1 MLRKWELARGRI
13 VAAGSVVTDTTSTTA
28 LRGATRVSDGAAAPT
43 LGPALAPGTKGC
55 DLGRHHR
62 PAEV

>member
-1 MLRKWELARGRI
+1 M
-13 VAAGSVVTDTTSTTA
+13 AAGSVVTDTTSTTA